1 MGPASSS
8 SEMLMTSRA
17 DQLHATVVCLVVR
30 LGAAEIRQKA
40 VMDIDD
46 AALSGSLFWGELNVR
61 GIRAL
66 SEHKRYEARA
76 DLHVLGVGRSEI

>member
-1 MGPASSS
+1 MKRASTITSPRTSS
-8 SEMLMTSRA
+8 KSRA
-17 DQLHATVVCLVVR
+17 IVAN
-30 LGAAEIRQKA
+30 A
-40 VMDIDD
+40 
-46 AALSGSLFWGELNVR
+46 AALSGSLFWATLNFR